1 MTDETKKTEDLI
13 HTFDEIVALKDAQ
26 QRQKQEDLRE
36 WRLRYEALDEETRKA
51 LDEKIK
57 IYCDSISVQFGKSRP
72 FHPRSR

>member
-36 WRLRYEALDEETRKA
+36 WRLRYEALDE
-51 LDEKIK
+51 
-57 IYCDSISVQFGKSRP
+57 
-72 FHPRSR
+72 

>member
-1 MTDETKKTEDLI
+1 MTDETKKNEDLI